1 MVNIVVEWKQVLNGF
16 LVTLVLSVTFG
27 LAAGTYVAYLG
38 VLIAGV
44 LSGYLI
50 GVKSS
55 DKILNGALMGLIAG
69 LIMAIVAVIITSY
82 SQGLSNISIVPIG
95 IDSIL
100 YLIVFYGILATI
112 GGIIGVMVK
121 EPI

>member
-55 DKILNGALMGLIAG
+55 DKILNGALMGFIAG
-69 LIMAIVAVIITSY
+69 LIMAIVAVIITYY

>member
-1 MVNIVVEWKQVLNGF
+1 MVEWKQVLNGF

-44 LSGYLI
+44 LAGYLI

-55 DKILNGALMGLIAG
+55 DKIFNGALMGFIAG
-69 LIMAIVAVIITSY
+69 FIMAIVAVIITSISY
-82 SQGLSNISIVPIG
+82 SQGFTNISVAPLG
-95 IDSIL
+95 IDYIL